1 MSDDSDSSNATRKL
15 TVITDLESNP
25 VTVDHNPAHF
35 DGFLNE
41 IAEWSQRTGKFLE
54 LLEHGITFRGSK
66 TVVDSPAAIPFL
78 QGKVTNAKTYGADDP
93 CPPTEQRIKDHNA
106 AATASGTPSIVPYT
120 RDWRLR

>member
-1 MSDDSDSSNATRKL
+1 MPDDSDSSNAAGKL

-41 IAEWSQRTGKFLE
+41 IAECWSQRTGKFLE
-54 LLEHGITFRGSK
+54 LLEYGITFRGSK

-78 QGKVTNAKTYGADDP
+78 QGKV
-93 CPPTEQRIKDHNA
+93 
-106 AATASGTPSIVPYT
+106 
-120 RDWRLR
+120 